1 MTLNIK
7 KIREDFPVFKKII
20 NGKPII
26 YMDSA
31 CVSLKPIQVIDAINK
46 YYNEFP
52 ACGGRSEHRFGK
64 KVTEEV
70 NNARRIVQNFL
81 NAKKLNEIIFTKN
94 STEGINLITNS
105 LNLQEGDVV
114 LTSGKEH
121 NSVLLPIQL
130 LKEKGVEHKIF
141 KFGDIEDFKK
151 KLTEEVKFVSTAH
164 ISNLDGTINPIEEI
178 IELSHRNNS
187 LVLVDAAQSA
197 GHKKINVRGLN
208 VDFLVFSGHKVF
220 GPSGT
225 GVLYGKLD
233 LLKKLK
239 PFIIGGNTVKDST
252 YESYELEDIPER
264 FEAGL
269 QDYAGII
276 GLGEAIKYLMGIG
289 INNIEKHEYQLN
301 KLVSQALM
309 EMGIEILGDFDPEKR
324 SAIISFNIKGMDFH
338 EVAGILNE
346 SANIMIRSGRHCVHS
361 WFNANN
367 IEGSARISLSVYN
380 TEEECE
386 ILISEI
392 KKLCSLL
399 G

>member
-1 MTLNIK
+1 MTLNIQ
-7 KIREDFPVFKKII
+7 KIREDFPIYKKLI

-31 CVSLKPIQVIDAINK
+31 CVSLKPIQVINSINR

-64 KVTEEV
+64 KVSEEV
-70 NNARRIVQNFL
+70 KNTRKLVQNFL
-81 NAKKLNEIIFTKN
+81 NAKKVNEIIFTKN

-114 LTSGKEH
+114 LTSDKEH

-130 LKEKGVEHKIF
+130 LKEKGIKHKIF
-141 KFGDIEDFKK
+141 KFGDIDDFEE
-151 KLTEEVKFVSTAH
+151 KLTKDVKLVSTAH
-164 ISNLDGTINPIEEI
+164 ISNLDGTINSIEEI
-178 IELSHRNNS
+178 ISLSHENNS
-187 LVLVDAAQSA
+187 LVLIDAAQSA
-197 GHKKINVRGLN
+197 GHNKINVRKLN

-225 GVLYGKLD
+225 GILYGKLD
-233 LLKKLK
+233 LLKELK

-252 YESYELEDIPER
+252 YKNYEIEDVPER

-276 GLGEAIKYLMGIG
+276 GLGEAIKYLENIG
-289 INNIEKHEYQLN
+289 INNIEMHEYQLN
-301 KLVSQALM
+301 KLISQAFM
-309 EMGIEILGDFDPEKR
+309 ELGIEILGDLDPEKR

-346 SANIMIRSGRHCVHS
+346 SSNIMIRSGRHCVHS

-386 ILISEI
+386 VLIKEI
-392 KKLCSLL
+392 KKIKNLI
-399 G
+399 

>member
-1 MTLNIK
+1 MNIQ
-7 KIREDFPVFKKII
+7 KIREDFPIYKKLI

-31 CVSLKPIQVIDAINK
+31 CVSLKPSCVVDAVNK

-52 ACGGRSEHRFGK
+52 ACGGRSEHRLGK
-64 KVTEEV
+64 KVSEEV
-70 NNARRIVQNFL
+70 HKVRKIIQGFL
-81 NAKKLNEIIFTKN
+81 NAKKTNEIIFTKN

-114 LTSGKEH
+114 LTSDKEH

-130 LKEKGVEHKIF
+130 LKEKKIEHRIF
-141 KFGDIEDFKK
+141 KFGDVDDFRN
-151 KLTEEVKFVSTAH
+151 KLTKEVKLVSTAH

-187 LVLVDAAQSA
+187 LVLIDAAQSA
-197 GHKKINVRGLN
+197 GHRKLNVRKLD

-225 GVLYGKLD
+225 GVLYGKFN
-233 LLKKLK
+233 LLKELK

-252 YESYELEDIPER
+252 YENYEIEDVPER

-276 GLGEAIKYLMGIG
+276 GLGEAIKYLENIG
-289 INNIEKHEYQLN
+289 INNIEMHEHNLN
-301 KLVSQALM
+301 KLISEAFM
-309 EMGIEILGDFDPEKR
+309 ELGIEILGDLDPEKR
-324 SAIISFNIKGMDFH
+324 SGIISFNIKGMDFH

-346 SANIMIRSGRHCVHS
+346 SSNIMIRSGRHCVHS

-367 IEGSARISLSVYN
+367 IEGCARISLSIYN
-380 TEEECE
+380 TKEECE
-386 ILISEI
+386 ILIKEI
-392 KKLCSLL
+392 KKIKSLI
-399 G
+399 

>member
-1 MTLNIK
+1 MTLNIQ
-7 KIREDFPVFKKII
+7 KIREDFPIYKKLI

-52 ACGGRSEHRFGK
+52 ACGGRSEHSFGK
-64 KVTEEV
+64 KVTGAV
-70 NNARRIVQNFL
+70 NNARKIIQNFL
-81 NAKKLNEIIFTKN
+81 NAKKVNEIIFTKN

-114 LTSGKEH
+114 LTSDKEH

-130 LKEKGVEHKIF
+130 LKEKGIKHKIF
-141 KFGDIEDFKK
+141 KFGDIDDFEE
-151 KLTEEVKFVSTAH
+151 KLTKDVKLVSTAH

-178 IELSHRNNS
+178 ISLSHENNS
-187 LVLVDAAQSA
+187 LVLIDAAQSA
-197 GHKKINVRGLN
+197 GHNKINVRKLN

-225 GVLYGKLD
+225 GILYGKLD
-233 LLKKLK
+233 LLKELK

-252 YESYELEDIPER
+252 YKNYEIEDVPER

-276 GLGEAIKYLMGIG
+276 GLGEAIKYLENIG
-289 INNIEKHEYQLN
+289 INNIEMHEYQLN
-301 KLVSQALM
+301 KLISQAFM
-309 EMGIEILGDFDPEKR
+309 ELGIEILGDLDPEKR

-346 SANIMIRSGRHCVHS
+346 SSNIMIRSGRHCVHS

-386 ILISEI
+386 VLIKEI
-392 KKLCSLL
+392 KKIKNLI
-399 G
+399 

>member
-1 MTLNIK
+1 MTLNIQ
-7 KIREDFPVFKKII
+7 KIREDFPVFKKTI

-31 CVSLKPIQVIDAINK
+31 CVSLKPIRVIDAINK

-52 ACGGRSEHRFGK
+52 SCGGRSEHRFGG

-70 NNARRIVQNFL
+70 NNARKIIQNFL
-81 NAKKLNEIIFTKN
+81 NAKKAKEIIFTKN
-94 STEGINLITNS
+94 STEGINIITNS
-105 LNLQEGDVV
+105 LNFQEGDIV
-114 LTSGKEH
+114 LTSDKEH

-130 LKEKGVEHKIF
+130 LKEKGIKHKIF
-141 KFGDIEDFKK
+141 KFGDIEDFRK
-151 KLTEEVKFVSTAH
+151 KLTKEVKFVTTAH

-178 IELSHRNNS
+178 IDLSHENNS
-187 LVLVDAAQSA
+187 LVLIDAAQSA
-197 GHKKINVRGLN
+197 GHRKINVRALD
-208 VDFLVFSGHKVF
+208 VDFLVFSGHKIF

-239 PFIIGGNTVKDST
+239 PFILGGSTVKDST
-252 YESYELEDIPER
+252 YENYEIEDVPER

-276 GLGEAIKYLMGIG
+276 GLGEAIKYLINIG
-289 INNIEKHEYQLN
+289 IENIKAHEEKLN
-301 KLVSQALM
+301 KLISEEFIEL
-309 EMGIEILGDFDPEKR
+309 GIEILGGENFKER
-324 SAIISFNIKGMDFH
+324 SSIISFNIKGIHPH

-346 SANIMIRSGRHCVHS
+346 SDIMIRSGRHCVHS

-386 ILISEI
+386 KLIEEVKKI
-392 KKLCSLL
+392 KNLIK
-399 G
+399 

>member
-1 MTLNIK
+1 MTLNIQ
-7 KIREDFPVFKKII
+7 KIREDFPIYKKLI
-20 NGKPII
+20 NGKPIS

-52 ACGGRSEHRFGK
+52 ACGGRSEHSFGK
-64 KVTEEV
+64 KVTGAV
-70 NNARRIVQNFL
+70 NNARKIIQNFL
-81 NAKKLNEIIFTKN
+81 NAKKVNEIIFTKN

-114 LTSGKEH
+114 LTSDKEH

-130 LKEKGVEHKIF
+130 LKEKGIKHKIF
-141 KFGDIEDFKK
+141 KFGDIDDFEE
-151 KLTEEVKFVSTAH
+151 KLTKDVKLVSTAH

-178 IELSHRNNS
+178 ISLSHENNS
-187 LVLVDAAQSA
+187 LVLIDAAQSA
-197 GHKKINVRGLN
+197 GHNKINVRKLN

-225 GVLYGKLD
+225 GILYGKLD
-233 LLKKLK
+233 LLKELK

-252 YESYELEDIPER
+252 YKNYEIEDVPER

-276 GLGEAIKYLMGIG
+276 GLGEAIKYLENIG
-289 INNIEKHEYQLN
+289 INNIEMHEYQLN
-301 KLVSQALM
+301 KLISQAFM
-309 EMGIEILGDFDPEKR
+309 ELGIEILGDLDPEKR

-346 SANIMIRSGRHCVHS
+346 SSNIMIRSGRHCVHS

-386 ILISEI
+386 VLIKEI
-392 KKLCSLL
+392 KKIKNLI
-399 G
+399 

>member
-1 MTLNIK
+1 MTLNIQ
-7 KIREDFPVFKKII
+7 KIREDFPIYKKLI
-20 NGKPII
+20 NGKPIS

-52 ACGGRSEHRFGK
+52 ACGGRSEHSFGK
-64 KVTEEV
+64 KVTGAV
-70 NNARRIVQNFL
+70 NNARKIIQNFL
-81 NAKKLNEIIFTKN
+81 NAKKVNEIIFTKN

-114 LTSGKEH
+114 LTSDKEH

-130 LKEKGVEHKIF
+130 LKEKGIKHKIF
-141 KFGDIEDFKK
+141 KFGDIDDFEE
-151 KLTEEVKFVSTAH
+151 KLTKDVKLVSTAH
-164 ISNLDGTINPIEEI
+164 ISNLDGTINSIEEI
-178 IELSHRNNS
+178 ISLSHENNS
-187 LVLVDAAQSA
+187 LVLIDAAQSA
-197 GHKKINVRGLN
+197 GHNKINVRKLN

-225 GVLYGKLD
+225 GILYGKLD
-233 LLKKLK
+233 LLKELK

-252 YESYELEDIPER
+252 YKNYEIEDVPER

-276 GLGEAIKYLMGIG
+276 GLGEAIKYLENIG
-289 INNIEKHEYQLN
+289 INNIEMHEYQLN
-301 KLVSQALM
+301 KLISQAFM
-309 EMGIEILGDFDPEKR
+309 ELGIEILGDLDPEKR

-346 SANIMIRSGRHCVHS
+346 SSNIMIRSGRHCVHS

-386 ILISEI
+386 VLIKEI
-392 KKLCSLL
+392 KKIKNLI
-399 G
+399 